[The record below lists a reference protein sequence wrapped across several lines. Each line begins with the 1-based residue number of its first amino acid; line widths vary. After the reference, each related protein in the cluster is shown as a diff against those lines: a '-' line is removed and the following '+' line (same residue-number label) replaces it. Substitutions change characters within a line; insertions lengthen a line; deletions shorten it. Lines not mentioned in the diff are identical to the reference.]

1 MRPVLRGRPIRGLF
15 LDEVGDMSLRFQVK
29 LLRVLQTGDF
39 EPVGSSITESANV
52 RIVAATNQDLAQA
65 VSERTFRSDLYY
77 RLNVIPLRMP
87 ALRERREDI
96 PDLISHFVEKI
107 GGFSASEP
115 SKISQ
120 KTVEALCE
128 GQWPGNVRELENVV
142 ERLLILGDAGIL
154 LGGEGKTSPAPL
166 ESNTAEELMG
176 FRDAVDHYE
185 ARLILRALDESHWNK
200 SAAADALGIKRTTLV
215 DMVRR
220 KGLENSIS

>member
-1 MRPVLRGRPIRGLF
+1 
-15 LDEVGDMSLRFQVK
+15 MSEK
-29 LLRVLQTGDF
+29 
-39 EPVGSSITESANV
+39 A
-52 RIVAATNQDLAQA
+52 
-65 VSERTFRSDLYY
+65 FRSDLYY

-107 GGFSASEP
+107 GGLSASEP
-115 SKISQ
+115 PKISQ

-154 LGGEGKTSPAPL
+154 LGGEGKTSPQPL
-166 ESNTAEELMG
+166 ESNAPDAAEELMN

-185 ARLILRALDESHWNK
+185 ARLILRALDQSHWNK
-200 SAAADALGIKRTTLV
+200 SAAAEALGIKRTTLV